1 MFLKLLVLLVPRELQ
16 IEHSGGVKAM
26 TDEEIEQSIE
36 IIKAMLA
43 EREAGA
49 NAKVIGGIAQP
60 VPALPPPCRERK
72 KTVHRAPGKT
82 S

>member
-1 MFLKLLVLLVPRELQ
+1 MKICALLVLRELEVQ
-16 IEHSGGVKAM
+16 HSGGVKAM
-26 TDEEIEQSIE
+26 TDEQIERGIE
-36 IIKAMLA
+36 LIKAMLA

-49 NAKVIGGIAQP
+49 NAKVIEGVTEP

-72 KTVHRAPGKT
+72 KTAPSSAGKT